1 MLWLKT
7 RCRNGQPMNL
17 ELEFLGT
24 ADARRVPVYGCRCR
38 ACERAR
44 NDPRYVRRPCSAL
57 IRAEGYQM
65 MLDAGRTD
73 LCEAFP
79 PGTILSVLVNH
90 YPSDHV
96 LGVFHLRL
104 VGGHT
109 QALRC
114 PGESVGCVDAVYY
127 P

>member
-1 MLWLKT
+1 
-7 RCRNGQPMNL
+7 MNL

-73 LCEAFP
+73 LMCP
-79 PGTILSVLVNH
+79 RRILVKISVPGMCMWPL
-90 YPSDHV
+90 
-96 LGVFHLRL
+96 
-104 VGGHT
+104 
-109 QALRC
+109 
-114 PGESVGCVDAVYY
+114 
-127 P
+127 